1 MKKTRLAGAVLA
13 ALIGAATIPALA
25 MAHGSMSDP
34 PSRLH
39 GCAFSHKDDPACVAA
54 FTANPQAVYDWMEL
68 NISAAGD
75 QHQALIPD
83 GQLCSAG
90 RAKYAAFDVARA
102 WPVTDIAPGAD
113 GKYSFTW
120 TSSAPHATKYYRLY
134 LAKASY
140 DPSHPLTWADLEQ
153 VYDSGAIPAAATN
166 TFRVALPARTGHQV
180 LYTVWQ
186 RSDSLEA
193 FYACNDIREVA
204 ADGTTPAPT
213 PAPTPPPTPPPTPT
227 PTPTP
232 DPGTNLVVT
241 QTVASDWGEG
251 YCKDVRVTNNGPAT
265 VTWTVPV
272 PVDGMVSTLWSAKA
286 ANGATT
292 GTLQVSGE
300 SWNSTLAAGASTTFG
315 YCGMRMGTP
324 APPPPPAP
332 APPPPPAPTPVPV
345 PTPVGNAAFALTI
358 TSDWASGFCTDVKV
372 TTTSA
377 SPITWQGQLA
387 IGGTTTSLWNA
398 VASGTSGTVTVKG
411 EAWNPTVSASSPTTF
426 GYCANRP
433 VSSVAASMPVITAA
447 AGAVAAVPPAP
458 SVATTK
464 AAAKVK
470 VVTKAK
476 SRVRVQTRPTRV
488 AAHHH

>member
-1 MKKTRLAGAVLA
+1 MKKARLAGAVLA
-13 ALIGAATIPALA
+13 ALIGAATVPALA
-25 MAHGSMSDP
+25 VAHGSMSDP

-39 GCAFSHKDDPACVAA
+39 GCAFSLKNDPACVAA

-140 DPSHPLTWADLEQ
+140 DPSQPLRWADLEQ

-186 RSDSLEA
+186 RNDSLEA
-193 FYACNDIREVA
+193 FYACNDIRQVA
-204 ADGTTPAPT
+204 AGGTTPAPT
-213 PAPTPPPTPPPTPT
+213 PAPTPPPVPTPT
-227 PTPTP
+227 PTPIPTP
-232 DPGTNLVVT
+232 TPGTNLAVT

-251 YCKDVRVTNNGPAT
+251 YCKDVRVTNNGSVA

-272 PVDGMVSTLWSAKA
+272 PVEGMVSTLWSAKA

-300 SWNSTLAAGASTTFG
+300 SWNSTLAAGASTAFG
-315 YCGMRMGTP
+315 YCGMRTGTP
-324 APPPPPAP
+324 APLPT
-332 APPPPPAPTPVPV
+332 PAPTPVPV

-358 TSDWASGFCTDVKV
+358 TSDWASGFCADVKV
-372 TTTSA
+372 TTTSL

-411 EAWNPTVSASSPTTF
+411 EAWNPMVSASSPSTF

-447 AGAVAAVPPAP
+447 TVAVVDTPATP
-458 SVATTK
+458 SVAKAVTKMKVATK
-464 AAAKVK
+464 A
-470 VVTKAK
+470 T
-476 SRVRVQTRPTRV
+476 SRVKKQKRPTRV

>member
-1 MKKTRLAGAVLA
+1 MKKARLAGATLV

-25 MAHGSMSDP
+25 TAHGSMSDP

-39 GCAFSHKDDPACVAA
+39 GCAFSLKNDPVCVAA

-140 DPSHPLTWADLEQ
+140 DPSQPLRWADLEQ
-153 VYDSGAIPAAATN
+153 VYDSGALPAAATN
-166 TFRVALPARTGHQV
+166 TFRVALPARTGHQL

-193 FYACNDIREVA
+193 FYACNDIRQVA
-204 ADGTTPAPT
+204 AGGTTPA
-213 PAPTPPPTPPPTPT
+213 PTPT

-232 DPGTNLVVT
+232 GTTLAVT

-251 YCKDVRVTNNGPAT
+251 YCKDVRVTNNGSAA

-272 PVDGMVSTLWSAKA
+272 PVEGMVSTLWSAKA
-286 ANGATT
+286 ANDATT
-292 GTLQVSGE
+292 GTLQVRGE

-324 APPPPPAP
+324 APLPTPAP
-332 APPPPPAPTPVPV
+332 APTPAPTPPPTPTPVPV

-372 TTTSA
+372 TTTSL

-387 IGGTTTSLWNA
+387 TSGTTTSLWNA
-398 VASGTSGTVTVKG
+398 VASGTSGTVSVKG

-433 VSSVAASMPVITAA
+433 VSSVAASMPVISAA
-447 AGAVAAVPPAP
+447 AVAVADAPA
-458 SVATTK
+458 
-464 AAAKVK
+464 
-470 VVTKAK
+470 
-476 SRVRVQTRPTRV
+476 
-488 AAHHH
+488 